1 MTMGALCTYTAAFY
15 ILIFFYHPLMNLA
28 KLKTYSVRDSRS
40 KLLDSYFK
48 DCFHRVKLGPAVS
61 EWEMVS
67 RGCSQGSTFGP
78 LLWNIYQKSYI
89 CVILM
94 LTSTCTVYAD
104 DHLFYAMSSDMEIV
118 KKNNVPCF
126 SNVWCSTLLCTKE
139 IQVGKLP

>member
-1 MTMGALCTYTAAFY
+1 
-15 ILIFFYHPLMNLA
+15 MNLA
-28 KLKTYSVRDSRS
+28 KLKTYSVPDSRG

-61 EWEMVS
+61 EWEMMS

-89 CVILM
+89 CMILM

-118 KKNNVPCF
+118 KKINVPCF

-139 IQVGKLP
+139 IQVGKLT